1 MKAMIFA
8 AGLGTRLKP
17 LTDTMPKALVPVC
30 GQPLLYHVITKLVKA
45 GYDHIVVNVH
55 HFPDQIID
63 YLKAHDFGVRIEVS
77 DERDFLRETGGGI
90 RYAQPLL
97 TDFSTP
103 PSAPLEMTG
112 ADSFAPLG
120 MTKECPS
127 APLEMTEEGS
137 SASLEMA
144 GTDSFAPL
152 EMTEADSFASLGMT
166 EGPACRP
173 DGGPLLFRPD
183 GEPLSS
189 RPSGTPL
196 SFRPSGASGEIFRK
210 EPFLVHNVDIVS
222 NLDLRW
228 FREQHR
234 PGSLA
239 TLVVSE
245 RKTQRYFLFDGDN
258 RLRGWTNIAT
268 GEVRSPY
275 PDIDPEKC
283 RKLAFSGIH
292 LISPEIFDAFE
303 RLGMGDRFSIVD
315 FYLKACAEYP
325 IYGVV
330 PPDFT
335 MVDVG
340 KFATLP
346 EAESICADILN
357 H

>member
-1 MKAMIFA
+1 MKAMVFA

-17 LTDTMPKALVPVC
+17 LTDTMPKALVPIC
-30 GQPLLYHVITKLVKA
+30 GQPLLYHVIDKLVKA
-45 GYDHIVVNVH
+45 GYDRIVVNVH

-63 YLKAHDFGVRIEVS
+63 FLKAHDFGVRIDVS
-77 DERDFLRETGGGI
+77 DERDYLRETGGGI

-112 ADSFAPLG
+112 
-120 MTKECPS
+120 
-127 APLEMTEEGS
+127 EG
-137 SASLEMA
+137 
-144 GTDSFAPL
+144 
-152 EMTEADSFASLGMT
+152 
-166 EGPACRP
+166 
-173 DGGPLLFRPD
+173 
-183 GEPLSS
+183 
-189 RPSGTPL
+189 PL
-196 SFRPSGASGEIFRK
+196 SFRPSEASGEIFRQ

-222 NLDLRW
+222 NLDLKW

-234 PGSLA
+234 AEALA

-245 RKTQRYFLFDGDN
+245 RKTQRYFLFDEEN
-258 RLRGWTNIAT
+258 RLRGWTNLAT

-275 PDIDPEKC
+275 KDIDPEKC

-292 LISPEIFDAFE
+292 LISPEIFNAFE
-303 RLGMGDRFSIVD
+303 RLQMGDRFSIVD

-330 PPDFT
+330 PPEFT

-357 H
+357 R

>member
-17 LTDTMPKALVPVC
+17 LTDTMPKALVPIC
-30 GQPLLYHVITKLVKA
+30 GQPLLYHVITKLVQA

-63 YLKAHDFGVRIEVS
+63 YLKAHDFGVRIDVS

-90 RYAQPLL
+90 RYAHPLL

-112 ADSFAPLG
+112 ADSFAPL
-120 MTKECPS
+120 
-127 APLEMTEEGS
+127 EMTEEGS
-137 SASLEMA
+137 SVSL
-144 GTDSFAPL
+144 GR
-152 EMTEADSFASLGMT
+152 TETDSFASLGMT
-166 EGPACRP
+166 EGPSC
-173 DGGPLLFRPD
+173 RPD
-183 GEPLSS
+183 GEPLSC

-196 SFRPSGASGEIFRK
+196 SFRPSGASGEIFWK
-210 EPFLVHNVDIVS
+210 EPFLVHNVDIIS
-222 NLDLRW
+222 NLDLKW

-234 PGSLA
+234 EGALA

-245 RKTQRYFLFDGDN
+245 RKTQRYFLFDEDN

-292 LISPEIFDAFE
+292 LISPAIFEAFD
-303 RLGMGDRFSIVD
+303 RYGFGDRFSIVD